1 MSRRAA
7 PKANTGALRREGTP
21 NHDGGQQRF
30 RVGLTH
36 DLLTPG
42 GEPSFGP
49 GPLALLEADPRI
61 EWEYLPQALDHITP
75 DIMAR
80 YDGLYLNSPRVSAA
94 SVARADRRVRI
105 VARHGVGY
113 DSVDVRALAAQGV
126 IVTNTPVAVRRPV
139 AVAALT
145 FIFALAGRLIEKDR
159 LTRSGRWHE
168 RTGHMG
174 LGLTTRTLG
183 VIGAGGIGRE
193 LLALA
198 RPFGWKML
206 VADPYVEPAALSALG
221 AACMPLEHLLRDA
234 DFVVATVLLND
245 ETHHLMNAARFAQM
259 KRSAYFINLSR
270 GPIVDEP
277 ALIAA
282 LQQGTIA
289 GAGLDVFE
297 QEPVAR
303 DNPLLTMDNVL
314 VTPHALCWTD
324 ECFDAIARE
333 GLQCIADFANGRTP
347 KSVVRVVQEPRNV

>member
-1 MSRRAA
+1 MS
-7 PKANTGALRREGTP
+7 E
-21 NHDGGQQRF
+21 RF
-30 RVGLTH
+30 RVGLTR
-36 DLLTPG
+36 DLLTPSG
-42 GEPSFGP
+42 GPSFGA
-49 GPLALLEADPRI
+49 GPLALLDGDPRI
-61 EWEYLPQALDHITP
+61 EWEYLPETLDAITP
-75 DIMAR
+75 DVMAR
-80 YDGLYLNSPRVSAA
+80 YDGLYVNSPRVGAD

-105 VARHGVGY
+105 VSRHGVGY
-113 DSVDVRALAAQGV
+113 DSVDVGALAARGV

-145 FIFALAGRLIEKDR
+145 FIFALAGKLLDKDR
-159 LTRSGRWHE
+159 LTRAGRWHE

-183 VIGAGGIGRE
+183 VIGGGGIGRE

-206 VADPYVEPAALSALG
+206 VADPYVDAAAMRALG
-221 AACMPLEHLLRDA
+221 AERVPLEQLLREA
-234 DFVVATVLLND
+234 DFVVATVLLNR
-245 ETHHLMNAARFAQM
+245 ETRHLMNAERFAQM

-270 GPIVDEP
+270 GPIADEA

-282 LQQGTIA
+282 LQGGAIA

-303 DNPLLTMDNVL
+303 DNPLLAMDNVL

-333 GLQCIADFANGRTP
+333 GLGAIVDFANGRTP
-347 KSVVRVVQEPRNV
+347 KSVVPVPRDV

>member
-1 MSRRAA
+1 MSDEARERSRVDAA
-7 PKANTGALRREGTP
+7 RE
-21 NHDGGQQRF
+21 RF
-30 RVGLTH
+30 RVGLTR
-36 DLLTPG
+36 DLLTPS
-42 GEPSFGP
+42 GEPSFGR
-49 GPLALLEADPRI
+49 GPLALLDAEPHI
-61 EWEYLPQALDHITP
+61 EWEYLPDALDEITP
-75 DIMAR
+75 DAMAR
-80 YDGLYLNSPRVSAA
+80 YDGLYVNSPRVGAA
-94 SVARADRRVRI
+94 CVARADRRVRI
-105 VARHGVGY
+105 VSRHGVGY
-113 DSVDVRALAAQGV
+113 DSVDVGALAAKGV

-145 FIFALAGRLIEKDR
+145 LIFALAGRLIEKDR

-183 VIGAGGIGRE
+183 LIGAGGIGRE

-206 VADPYVEPAALSALG
+206 VADPYVDAAAMQALG
-221 AACMPLEHLLRDA
+221 AERVPLEQLLRDA
-234 DFVVATVLLND
+234 DFVVATVLLNRA
-245 ETHHLMNAARFAQM
+245 THHLMNAERFAQM

-270 GPIVDEP
+270 GPIADEP

-282 LQQGTIA
+282 LQNGTIA

-303 DNPLLTMDNVL
+303 DNPLLTMGNAI

-333 GLQCIADFANGRTP
+333 GLGSIVDFANGRTP
-347 KSVVRVVQEPRNV
+347 KSVVQASNDV